1 VQISAADKTFA
12 GAIPEVYER
21 YMVPLLFESYARDL
35 AARVAPLQARHVL
48 ELAAGTGVLTRQLA
62 RTLDPRATIVA
73 TDLNPQMLAQAMDVG
88 TGRLVDWQ
96 VADALALPFADG
108 AFDLVVCQFGAM
120 FFPDKARA
128 WAEARR
134 VLRPGGRLVFS
145 VWDRIE
151 RNGFADVVQRAVASL
166 YEHEP
171 PSFMARVPHGYF
183 DEAAIRADLRRG
195 GFEREAAIDAVALP
209 TTAPSPGIPAVAICQ
224 GTPLRHEVEA
234 HGGAAEVLRA
244 TETATAAVAARF
256 GAGEVVAESRALVVT
271 VPTDRERGAR

>member
-1 VQISAADKTFA
+1 MRISAADKTFA

-21 YMVPLLFESYARDL
+21 YMVPLLFESYAREL
-35 AARVAPLQARHVL
+35 AARVAPLAARHVL

-62 RTLDPRATIVA
+62 RTLDPRATLVA
-73 TDLNPQMLAQAMDVG
+73 TDLNPQMLEQAIDAG

-120 FFPDKARA
+120 FFPDKPRA

-166 YEHEP
+166 YERDP

-183 DEAAIRADLRRG
+183 DEDVIRADLRRG
-195 GFEREAAIDAVALP
+195 GFEREAGIETVALP
-209 TTAPSPGIPAVAICQ
+209 TTASSPDIPAVAICQ
-224 GTPLRHEVEA
+224 GTPLRHEIEA
-234 HGGAAEVLRA
+234 RGGAAEVLRA
-244 TETATAAVAARF
+244 TEAASAAVATRF
-256 GAGEVVAESRALVVT
+256 GAGEVVADSRALVVT
-271 VPTDRERGAR
+271 VPTDRERDAR

>member
-35 AARVAPLQARHVL
+35 AARVAPLGARHAL
-48 ELAAGTGVLTRQLA
+48 ELAAGTGVLTRHLA
-62 RTLDPRATIVA
+62 GTFDPRTSILA
-73 TDLNPQMLAQAMDVG
+73 TDLNPQMLEQAIDVG

-128 WAEARR
+128 WSEAKR

-151 RNGFADVVQRAVASL
+151 RNGFADVVQRTVASM
-166 YEHEP
+166 YQRDP
-171 PSFMARVPHGYF
+171 PRFMARVPHGYY
-183 DEAAIRADLRRG
+183 DEDAIRDDLRRG
-195 GFEREAAIDAVALP
+195 GFEREASIEAVALP
-209 TTAPSPGIPAVAICQ
+209 TTASSPSIPAVAICQ
-224 GTPLRHEVEA
+224 GTPLRHEIEA

-244 TETATAAVAARF
+244 TDAATAAVAARF
-256 GAGEVVAESRALVVT
+256 GPGEVVAESRALVVA
-271 VPTDRERGAR
+271 VQADRERAAR